1 MQEKKGG
8 TGMKIAEIIGLT
20 DELRPNEY
28 TAEMKTRWLS
38 EVEGT
43 VVDEILNR
51 AEGNNISFE
60 GYRYATDQERELLVP
75 DRFSD
80 IYIQYLIAKI
90 ELHDEETLSYNNAAA
105 LYQTA
110 FDQYAAWYRRN
121 HMPKEMG
128 YFDIWGRGKRNE
140 PAGICDGDPGQ
151 KKDDNELRRNR

>member
-1 MQEKKGG
+1 
-8 TGMKIAEIIGLT
+8 MKIAEIIGLT

-43 VVDEILNR
+43 VVDEILNC

-80 IYIQYLIAKI
+80 IYIQYLIEK
-90 ELHDEETLSYNNAAA
+90 
-105 LYQTA
+105 
-110 FDQYAAWYRRN
+110 
-121 HMPKEMG
+121 
-128 YFDIWGRGKRNE
+128 
-140 PAGICDGDPGQ
+140 
-151 KKDDNELRRNR
+151 

>member
-1 MQEKKGG
+1 
-8 TGMKIAEIIGLT
+8 MKIAEIIGLT

-51 AEGNNISFE
+51 AEGNSIIFD
-60 GYRYATDQERELLVP
+60 GYCYAADQERVLLVP
-75 DRFSD
+75 DRFLD

-90 ELHDEETLSYNNAAA
+90 ELHDEEIVNYNNAAA

-121 HMPKEMG
+121 HMPKETG
-128 YFDIWGRGKRNE
+128 YFDIWGRG
-140 PAGICDGDPGQ
+140 G
-151 KKDDNELRRNR
+151 KK